1 MTREDQKFRGEKVRQ
16 SILDT
21 ALKIGLEEGFEALSV
36 RKIIHRMNY
45 STGVVYHYF
54 KDKQEILDAIEAAET
69 ERFYR
74 QIREVLDDRKN
85 LLNNLR
91 TVFHLVFTLA
101 YHEPE
106 KYNLIVLHKFSNR
119 SQSRPIWIEDLTRR
133 LKEGADAGLIRA
145 LDFERVAF
153 CVWSSFLGFHL
164 VISGNRNLTLPEAE
178 ALFDT
183 EFELILNGLRR

>member
-1 MTREDQKFRGEKVRQ
+1 MAREEQRIRGEMVRQ

-21 ALKIGLEEGFEALSV
+21 ALKIGMEEGFEALSI

-54 KDKQEILDAIEAAET
+54 KDKQEIIDAIDTEESAA
-69 ERFYR
+69 FH
-74 QIREVLDDRKN
+74 QKIRGALDDKKDVIAN
-85 LLNNLR
+85 MR
-91 TVFHLVFTLA
+91 TVFRLVLELA

-119 SQSRPIWIEDLTRR
+119 SYSRPIWISDLTKR
-133 LKEGADAGLIRA
+133 LREGAKVGLIRDM
-145 LDFERVAF
+145 DFERAAF

-164 VISGNRNLTLPEAE
+164 IISRHGELSREEAE

-183 EFELILNGLRR
+183 QFELILKGITC